1 QFTGFVNGE
10 GETDLNASISISTT
24 ASGVEGQPSAGSYPI
39 SLTVSASEAGDN
51 YTFTINDATLTINM
65 IDQVISVTEIDN
77 KEPTD
82 AAFDVVATVD
92 SGLDLTYEVSGPAT
106 ISGTTI
112 TLDGTEGMV
121 TVTVLQVGD
130 INHNAATATVSFEVA
145 LALGLNDGLAEAIK
159 IYPNP
164 VTEYIMIDTNEL
176 VDLRFYG
183 LNGQLIKE
191 YVQVN
196 GRVDVSSMQMGTYLM
211 QVSNS
216 EEQITLKINKS
227 N

>member
-1 QFTGFVNGE
+1 GDEE
-10 GETDLNASISISTT
+10 GDLNASITVSTS
-24 ASGVEGQPSAGSYPI
+24 AAGVEGLADAGSYPI
-39 SLTVSASEAGDN
+39 SVVVIASKNGGN
-51 YTFTINDATLTINM
+51 YNFSSVDAILTINK
-65 IDQVISVTEIDN
+65 IDQIVTITDIEN

-112 TLDGTEGMV
+112 NLDGTEGTV
-121 TVTVLQVGD
+121 TVTVSQAGD
-130 INHNAATATVSFEVA
+130 INRNAASASTSFEVA
-145 LALGLNDGLAEAIK
+145 RVLAVGDDLSEAIK

-191 YVQVN
+191 ISGVN
-196 GRVDVSSMQMGTYLM
+196 GKVNVSDLNQGTYLM
-211 QVSNS
+211 EISNA
-216 EEQITLKINKS
+216 EEKVTLRINKKY
-227 N
+227 